1 MMLPWKSFIV
11 FLISLVIVGVPMVVG
26 IPMVYKKNSEE
37 IYEAG
42 IEEV

>member
-1 MMLPWKSFIV
+1 MLPWKTSIV
-11 FLISLVIVGVPMVVG
+11 FLISLVIVGA

-42 IEEV
+42 IEDELNFKF

>member
-1 MMLPWKSFIV
+1 MLPWKTFIV
-11 FLISLVIVGVPMVVG
+11 FLIGLVIVGA

-42 IEEV
+42 IEDV